1 MKREEVL
8 QKLSPYRKELK
19 KRYGVSSLFLFGSV
33 ARNEAGPGSDV
44 DLFVEFKTP
53 IGLFDFVGLQQELE
67 ELLGCKV
74 DLGTKQSLKL
84 QIKDK
89 VLEEAIRVA

>member
-8 QKLSPYRKELK
+8 HKLEPYHQEIRE
-19 KRYGVSSLFLFGSV
+19 RYGVSSLFLFGSV
-33 ARNEAGPGSDV
+33 ARNEAGPDSDV

-84 QIKDK
+84 HIKDI
-89 VLEEAIRVA
+89 VLKEAIRVA

>member
-8 QKLSPYRKELK
+8 QKIAPYRRELR
-19 KRYGVSSLFLFGSV
+19 KRYGVTSLFLFGSV

-44 DLFVEFKTP
+44 DLFVEFETP
-53 IGLFDFVGLQQELE
+53 IGLFDFVGLQQDLE
-67 ELLGCKV
+67 KLLSCKV

-84 QIKDK
+84 HIMDR
-89 VLEEAIRVA
+89 VLNEAIRVA

>member
-8 QKLSPYRKELK
+8 YKLAPYYQELRE
-19 KRYGVSSLFLFGSV
+19 RYGVSSLFLFGSV
-33 ARNEAGPGSDV
+33 ARNEAGPDSDV
-44 DLFVEFKTP
+44 DLFVEFETP
-53 IGLFDFVGLQQELE
+53 IGLFDFVGLQQDLE
-67 ELLGCKV
+67 KFLGCKV

-84 QIKDK
+84 HVVDK